1 MASENVRERK
11 EKRRY
16 TFVIVPDV
24 KSEKTRNFSITRS
37 GLVVV
42 VISTIII
49 FLAGILAII
58 IYTPIG
64 AQLPISQSAV
74 AKKYNRQMSDVQK
87 QLQSLLREMSVL
99 RGYNI
104 RLRNVLGEK
113 IGAEDS
119 VRLLNLPSD
128 SVSLAERFRLDP
140 EDTSYVAPMEQEN
153 AVPIN
158 QQTLG
163 IEMMPMRSG
172 VNIDVT
178 SQLPLMMPMNGYI
191 AREFDPL
198 QLHYGIDFAG
208 RAKMPVVAAAS
219 GTVVFSNWTN
229 EDGFVMII
237 AHEGGYLSVYKHNYS
252 LIKTIGD
259 RVRRGETVALL
270 GNTGERSSGP
280 HLHFELWINGVV
292 QNPAKY
298 LLSIK

>member
-1 MASENVRERK
+1 MASENARERK

-16 TFVIVPDV
+16 TFVVVPDV
-24 KSEKTRNFSITRS
+24 KSEKTRTFSVTRFGFIS
-37 GLVVV
+37 
-42 VISTIII
+42 VILSMIII
-49 FLAGILAII
+49 FVAGILAII

-87 QLQSLLREMSVL
+87 KLQSLLREMTIL

-113 IGAEDS
+113 ISTEDS

-128 SVSLAERFRLDP
+128 SVSLAERFRLDA

-153 AVPIN
+153 AVTIN

-163 IEMMPMRSG
+163 AELIPMRSEA
-172 VNIDVT
+172 NIDVT
-178 SQLPLMMPMNGYI
+178 SQLPLMMPVNGYI

-208 RAKMPVVAAAS
+208 RAKMPVVATAS

-229 EDGFVMII
+229 EDGFVIMIT
-237 AHEGGYLSVYKHNYS
+237 HEGGYLSVYKHNYS
-252 LIKTIGD
+252 LIKRIGE
-259 RVRRGETVALL
+259 RVRRGETIALL

-298 LLSIK
+298 LLSIN